1 MKSKQNMFEIIT
13 KSAEE
18 TKRVGSF
25 FSEEAN
31 KFFSKNNALILCLN
45 GDLGG
50 GKTTF
55 TQGLAKGFGIKQKV
69 NSPTFL
75 IIKKYSVSSRNF
87 NKLKFR
93 QPFALRTKELDQ
105 IGIESRRPSSFN
117 KKGCPKGDSARAK
130 RVPIWKK
137 NNFKNFYHLDCY
149 RLKDPQELIDLG
161 FKEMISDKNN
171 FIVIE
176 WAEKIKKILP
186 SENVINFQFDFLDFN
201 KRRITIK
208 N

>member
-1 MKSKQNMFEIIT
+1 MFEIIT

-25 FSEEAN
+25 FSKETN
-31 KFFSKNNALILCLN
+31 KFISKNNALILCLN

-75 IIKKYSVSSRNF
+75 IIKKYSV
-87 NKLKFR
+87 
-93 QPFALRTKELDQ
+93 
-105 IGIESRRPSSFN
+105 
-117 KKGCPKGDSARAK
+117 
-130 RVPIWKK
+130 KK

-149 RLKDPQELIDLG
+149 RLEDPQELIDLG
-161 FKEMISDKNN
+161 FKEMVSDKNN

-186 SENVINFQFDFLDFN
+186 FKNVINLQFDFLDFD
-201 KRRITIK
+201 KRKITIK

>member
-1 MKSKQNMFEIIT
+1 MNTKQNKFEIIT

-31 KFFSKNNALILCLN
+31 NFFSKNSALILCLN

-50 GKTTF
+50 GKTAF

-75 IIKKYSVSSRNF
+75 IIKKYSV
-87 NKLKFR
+87 
-93 QPFALRTKELDQ
+93 
-105 IGIESRRPSSFN
+105 
-117 KKGCPKGDSARAK
+117 
-130 RVPIWKK
+130 KK

-149 RLKDPQELIDLG
+149 RLENPRELIDLG
-161 FKEMISDKNN
+161 FKEIVSDKNN

-186 SENVINFQFDFLDFN
+186 SKNAINFQFDFLDFN
-201 KRRITIK
+201 RRKITIK
-208 N
+208 Y

>member
-1 MKSKQNMFEIIT
+1 MFEIIT

-18 TKRVGSF
+18 TKKVGSF

-31 KFFSKNNALILCLN
+31 KFLSKNNALILCLN

-55 TQGLAKGFGIKQKV
+55 TQGLAKGFGIKQKI

-75 IIKKYSVSSRNF
+75 IIKKYSV
-87 NKLKFR
+87 
-93 QPFALRTKELDQ
+93 
-105 IGIESRRPSSFN
+105 
-117 KKGCPKGDSARAK
+117 K
-130 RVPIWKK
+130 R

-149 RLKDPQELIDLG
+149 RLEDPQELIDLG

-186 SENVINFQFDFLDFN
+186 SENVINFQFDFLDFD
-201 KRRITIK
+201 KRKITIK

>member
-1 MKSKQNMFEIIT
+1 MKSEQNKFEIIT

-31 KFFSKNNALILCLN
+31 KFISKNNALILCLN

-75 IIKKYSVSSRNF
+75 IIKKYSV
-87 NKLKFR
+87 
-93 QPFALRTKELDQ
+93 
-105 IGIESRRPSSFN
+105 
-117 KKGCPKGDSARAK
+117 
-130 RVPIWKK
+130 KK

-149 RLKDPQELIDLG
+149 RLEDSQELIDLG
-161 FKEMISDKNN
+161 FKEISSDKNN

-186 SENVINFQFDFLDFN
+186 SKNVINFQFDFLDFD
-201 KRRITIK
+201 KRKITIK

>member
-1 MKSKQNMFEIIT
+1 MFEIIT

-18 TKRVGSF
+18 TKRVGYF

-31 KFFSKNNALILCLN
+31 KFLSKNNALILCLN

-69 NSPTFL
+69 SSPTFL
-75 IIKKYSVSSRNF
+75 IIKKYS
-87 NKLKFR
+87 L
-93 QPFALRTKELDQ
+93 
-105 IGIESRRPSSFN
+105 
-117 KKGCPKGDSARAK
+117 
-130 RVPIWKK
+130 KK

-149 RLKDPQELIDLG
+149 RVEDSQELIDLG

-171 FIVIE
+171 LIVIE

-186 SENVINFQFDFLDFN
+186 SKNVINLQFDFLNFD
-201 KRRITIK
+201 KRKITIK

>member
-1 MKSKQNMFEIIT
+1 MNKKQNEIEIIT

-25 FSEEAN
+25 FSEEAD
-31 KFFSKNNALILCLN
+31 KFLSKNSALILCLN
-45 GDLGG
+45 GDLSG

-75 IIKKYSVSSRNF
+75 IIKKYSV
-87 NKLKFR
+87 
-93 QPFALRTKELDQ
+93 
-105 IGIESRRPSSFN
+105 
-117 KKGCPKGDSARAK
+117 
-130 RVPIWKK
+130 KK

-149 RLKDPQELIDLG
+149 RLEDPQELIDLG

-186 SENVINFQFDFLDFN
+186 SKNVINFQFDFLNFKKN
-201 KRRITIK
+201 KRKITIK